1 MESFPALRTEHLIL
15 RAFTLQDAPTVRR
28 LAGVREVAEMI
39 YPIPYPYE
47 DGVAEEWITSHR
59 PAYEAGKA
67 VTLAV
72 TLREGGTLCGAIEL
86 TINPQDVNAEIGYW
100 LGVPYW
106 GRGYATE
113 AAREIVRYGFEK
125 LGLHRI
131 HSGHFARNPASGRV
145 LRKIGM
151 SYEGTRREHLRKL
164 GGFEDYVQYGL
175 LARDWPSSA
184 RR

>member
-1 MESFPALRTEHLIL
+1 MESFPTVRTERLVL
-15 RAFTLQDAPTVRR
+15 RAFTIGDAPKVQR
-28 LAGVREVAEMI
+28 LAGAREVAEMI

-47 DGVAEEWITSHR
+47 DGVAEEWIATHR
-59 PAYEAGKA
+59 PVFEAGEALTFA
-67 VTLAV
+67 VTLA
-72 TLREGGTLCGAIEL
+72 EGGTLCGAIEL
-86 TINPQDVNAEIGYW
+86 TMNPQDANAELGYW

-113 AAREIVRYGFEK
+113 AAREVVRYGFEE

-151 SYEGTRREHLRKL
+151 SYEGIRREHRRKL
-164 GGFEDYVQYGL
+164 GRFEDYVEYGL
-175 LARDWPSSA
+175 LAHDWRNFE